1 MKNKILILVMC
12 LFLLLPISVDAQRGC
27 CSHHGGVSGGCS
39 SSGKQICNDGTLSP
53 TCTCTP
59 SVSYKYGCTDKD
71 AINYDSKAN
80 RDDGSCRYYVYGCM
94 DEIAKNYNSNANK
107 DDGSCE
113 YFIYG
118 CTDETANNY
127 NVRAEK
133 DDGSCKYNSN
143 LSNKNNN
150 IKEENSVNNDEVDP
164 LGTITGLGMLGGI
177 VYLIAKKKK

>member
-39 SSGKQICNDGTLSP
+39 SSGKQICNDGILSP

-80 RDDGSCRYYVYGCM
+80 RDDGSCRYYVYGC
-94 DEIAKNYNSNANK
+94 
-107 DDGSCE
+107 
-113 YFIYG
+113 
-118 CTDETANNY
+118 TDESANNY
-127 NVRAEK
+127 NDKAEK

-143 LSNKNNN
+143 LSNRNNN

-177 VYLIAKKKK
+177 IYLIAKKKK

>member
-1 MKNKILILVMC
+1 
-12 LFLLLPISVDAQRGC
+12 
-27 CSHHGGVSGGCS
+27 
-39 SSGKQICNDGTLSP
+39 
-53 TCTCTP
+53 
-59 SVSYKYGCTDKD
+59 
-71 AINYDSKAN
+71 
-80 RDDGSCRYYVYGCM
+80 M

-127 NVRAEK
+127 NDKAEK

-143 LSNKNNN
+143 LSNN
-150 IKEENSVNNDEVDP
+150 IKEENSLNNDDEVDT

-177 VYLIAKKKK
+177 IYLIAKKKK

>member
-59 SVSYKYGCTDKD
+59 SVSYK
-71 AINYDSKAN
+71 
-80 RDDGSCRYYVYGCM
+80 
-94 DEIAKNYNSNANK
+94 
-107 DDGSCE
+107 
-113 YFIYG
+113 YG

>member
-1 MKNKILILVMC
+1 M
-12 LFLLLPISVDAQRGC
+12 LPISVDAQKGC

-94 DEIAKNYNSNANK
+94 DEIA
-107 DDGSCE
+107 
-113 YFIYG
+113 
-118 CTDETANNY
+118 NNY
-127 NVRAEK
+127 NDKAEK

-143 LSNKNNN
+143 LSNKSNNV
-150 IKEENSVNNDEVDP
+150 K
-164 LGTITGLGMLGGI
+164 
-177 VYLIAKKKK
+177 

>member
-1 MKNKILILVMC
+1 MC

-59 SVSYKYGCTDKD
+59 SVSYNYGCTDKD

-118 CTDETANNY
+118 CTDKTANNY

-177 VYLIAKKKK
+177 IYLIAKKKK

>member
-1 MKNKILILVMC
+1 M
-12 LFLLLPISVDAQRGC
+12 PIGVYAQRGC
-27 CSHHGGVSGGCS
+27 CSSHGGEAGCAS
-39 SSGKQICNDGTLSP
+39 DGRRICADGTISP

-59 SVSYKYGCTDKD
+59 SVSYKYGYTDKD

-94 DEIAKNYNSNANK
+94 DEIA
-107 DDGSCE
+107 
-113 YFIYG
+113 
-118 CTDETANNY
+118 NNY
-127 NVRAEK
+127 NDKAEK

-143 LSNKNNN
+143 LSNN

-177 VYLIAKKKK
+177 IYLIAKKKK

>member
-1 MKNKILILVMC
+1 M
-12 LFLLLPISVDAQRGC
+12 LPISVDARKGC
-27 CSHHGGVSGGCS
+27 CSHYGGVSGGCS
-39 SSGKQICNDGTLSP
+39 SFGKQICNDGTLSL

-71 AINYDSKAN
+71 AITYDSKAN

-94 DEIAKNYNSNANK
+94 DEIA
-107 DDGSCE
+107 
-113 YFIYG
+113 
-118 CTDETANNY
+118 NNY
-127 NVRAEK
+127 NDRAEK

-150 IKEENSVNNDEVDP
+150 VKEENSLNNDDEVDT

-177 VYLIAKKKK
+177 IYLIAKKKK

>member
-1 MKNKILILVMC
+1 M
-12 LFLLLPISVDAQRGC
+12 LPISVDARKGY
-27 CSHHGGVSGGCS
+27 CSHYGGVSGGCS
-39 SSGKQICNDGTLSP
+39 SFGKQICNDGTLSL

-94 DEIAKNYNSNANK
+94 DEIA
-107 DDGSCE
+107 
-113 YFIYG
+113 
-118 CTDETANNY
+118 NNY
-127 NVRAEK
+127 NDRAEK

-150 IKEENSVNNDEVDP
+150 VKEENSLNNDD
-164 LGTITGLGMLGGI
+164 
-177 VYLIAKKKK
+177 